1 MTEGISAPLPPRAH
15 HVRGE
20 RSTNVP
26 ICIALASARASSA
39 PPTRAVRHRT
49 PTSPGMGGDVIT
61 CRADDARGAHA
72 LQPGPTFRP
81 SHGGIPQYRTEP
93 PHWWGVPFHTAFLCT
108 RIPHARPLQAPPQ
121 LQDQQ
126 GAGGVVQ
133 VLDAV
138 QRLLHATRR
147 RAPPAVAEMRRRKA
161 AQPVAARAGCAW
173 SRRNNDAM
181 LLQHCLSANIAA
193 ARRSGDAMTNAA
205 GSQERTPRATSPPRR
220 SARFAPVRSDGAPST
235 GLRERGHSIVRVA
248 II

>member
-81 SHGGIPQYRTEP
+81 SHGGIPQRTAQS
-93 PHWWGVPFHTAFLCT
+93 HLT
-108 RIPHARPLQAPPQ
+108 
-121 LQDQQ
+121 
-126 GAGGVVQ
+126 GGVC
-133 VLDAV
+133 
-138 QRLLHATRR
+138 HATLHSSAPAFPTPVRSKRR
-147 RAPPAVAEMRRRKA
+147 RNSKINMLLV
-161 AQPVAARAGCAW
+161 AW
-173 SRRNNDAM
+173 SR
-181 LLQHCLSANIAA
+181 CLMQCSACCT
-193 ARRSGDAMTNAA
+193 RRGDA
-205 GSQERTPRATSPPRR
+205 PRR
-220 SARFAPVRSDGAPST
+220 RWPRCVGGRPRSHSQHAPDALGAGATMVRCCCST
-235 GLRERGHSIVRVA
+235 A
-248 II
+248 